1 MFPLVVN
8 LINLSVVAA
17 WQLYSVVHPDETKKV
32 THLDFRRDIVINL
45 LKHSEERYKVTGGKR
60 VDLPDDSRY
69 DGVDHDITAATQGRC
84 AVCSKNTSFI
94 TRVDL
99 VLQELL
105 VLIIFEWSDIYISY
119 TMIYTCVN
127 KDFCMLLF
135 FIPNT

>member
-1 MFPLVVN
+1 MYTSVYKEDVQFVPRTQDRSA
-8 LINLSVVAA
+8 LSVV
-17 WQLYSVVHPDETKKV
+17 
-32 THLDFRRDIVINL
+32 LDFTTPKEPI
-45 LKHSEERYKVTGGKR
+45 
-60 VDLPDDSRY
+60 
-69 DGVDHDITAATQGRC
+69 A
-84 AVCSKNTSFI
+84 SKSI